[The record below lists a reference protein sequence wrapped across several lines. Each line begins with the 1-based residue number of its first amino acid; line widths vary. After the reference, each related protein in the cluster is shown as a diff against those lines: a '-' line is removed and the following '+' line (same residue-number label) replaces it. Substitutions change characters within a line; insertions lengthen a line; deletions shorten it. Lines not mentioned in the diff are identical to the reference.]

1 MRTTPMTA
9 TKWGLLAV
17 LLLAL
22 AACASP
28 GGRCDKPK
36 RSDGSQPYDPYCS
49 GEYNK

>member
-1 MRTTPMTA
+1 MSISKFA
-9 TKWGLLAV
+9 LLAAV
-17 LLLAL
+17 LLSL
-22 AACASP
+22 AACASSG

>member
-1 MRTTPMTA
+1 MTT
-9 TKWGLLAV
+9 TKFGLLAV
-17 LLLAL
+17 LVLAL
-22 AACASP
+22 AACASS